1 MKKIMILGASTY
13 QLPAIQKSKDIG
25 LFTIVCSNNP
35 DDVGMKVADRS
46 YIVSTIDKY
55 KILKIAQE
63 EEIDGIITIASEIAA
78 PTVAYVA
85 ENMDLWGCGYDTAS
99 AISNK
104 YSLRYI
110 LAKNDIPTPKF
121 WKAYDLKQAL
131 EAFDKIHGTAI
142 MKPLTSSGS
151 RGVFKIN
158 SIEDIK
164 RNFDNSISYS
174 FIDHGVILEEFM
186 SGREVGGE
194 SLINDGEMVFLQIT
208 NKYLNKFNVPIGHSI
223 PSNLPM
229 NVQRDIE
236 MLIQLVVDRLN
247 LVSGPLNFDIMITD
261 KGPRI
266 IELGARLGG
275 NCLPNL
281 MLNYTGVDTIDAVI
295 KMSLRE
301 KPDIDISYKN
311 ECYGVK
317 ILGSYKPGIL
327 RSMTSVERLKFFM
340 KDVIIDARY
349 DCEIGEDIFIF
360 DQGSHRLGHVFVKGR
375 SIDDVEHTFEA
386 IDKIVSID
394 VS

>member
-13 QLPAIQKSKDIG
+13 QLPAIQKSKDMG

-46 YIVSTIDKY
+46 YLVSTVDKY
-55 KILKIAQE
+55 KLLRIAQE
-63 EEIDGIITIASEIAA
+63 EGIDGIITIASEIAS

-85 ENMDLWGCGYDTAS
+85 ENMGLSGYRYDIAS

-104 YSLRYI
+104 YLLRCI
-110 LAKNDIPTPKF
+110 LTENDIPTPTF
-121 WKAYDLKQAL
+121 WRAYNLEQAL
-131 EAFDKIHGTAI
+131 EAFDEIYGAAI

-164 RNFDNSISYS
+164 RNFDTCISHS
-174 FIDHGVILEEFM
+174 FIDHGVILEDFM

-194 SLINDGEMVFLQIT
+194 SLINEGKIVFLQIT
-208 NKYLNKFNVPIGHSI
+208 NKYLNRFNVPIGHSL
-223 PSNLPM
+223 PSNLPAS
-229 NVQRDIE
+229 VQKDVKK
-236 MLIQLVVDRLN
+236 LIQLVVDKLN

-261 KGPRI
+261 EGPRI
-266 IELGARLGG
+266 IEIGARLGG

-281 MLNYTGVDTIDAVI
+281 MLNYTGLDTIGAVI
-295 KMSLRE
+295 KMSLGE
-301 KPDIDISYKN
+301 KPDIEVSYKK

-317 ILGSYKPGIL
+317 ILGSYKLGIL
-327 RSMTSVERLKFFM
+327 RRITSVERLKFLL

-349 DCEIGEDIFIF
+349 DCEIGDNISIF
-360 DQGSHRLGHVFVKGR
+360 DQGSHRLGHVLVKGR
-375 SIDDVEHTFEA
+375 SIDEIEHTFKT
-386 IDKIVSID
+386 IDTIIKLD